1 MFRTFVQGDGIMPKV
16 ELQVEEGDRKT
27 YEVSVR
33 EVAKGGGNS
42 GCLIVIVAGG
52 LLALATAAMAMF

>member
-1 MFRTFVQGDGIMPKV
+1 MPKV

-33 EVAKGGGNS
+33 EVGGSGGGGSSS
-42 GCLIVIVAGG
+42 GCLIFIAIGLIGLMGG
-52 LLALATAAMAMF
+52 AAMAMF